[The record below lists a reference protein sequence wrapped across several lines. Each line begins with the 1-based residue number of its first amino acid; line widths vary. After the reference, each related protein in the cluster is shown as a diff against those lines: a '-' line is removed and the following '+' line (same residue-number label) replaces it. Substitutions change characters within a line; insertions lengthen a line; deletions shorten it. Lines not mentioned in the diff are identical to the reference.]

1 MNVAG
6 DIPARIPAPGQP
18 LTEDLTCTRCGY
30 NLRGLTLDKLCPECA
45 TPIARSIHGNLLR
58 YADPEWLDKLRL
70 GAELMLWSILIG
82 VVLGVAAGL
91 FMAFMTVGLPQVFVS
106 IVFMLTGVLGL
117 WAMFLITT
125 PEPAIAFDE
134 DPVTLRKV
142 VRWCAVAN
150 FLGTAVQQA
159 AQTGGLG
166 TAVVVAG
173 RLLEIIGL
181 VAYIGQFM
189 YLRRLARRIPDEK
202 LARQTMVVMWGYVG
216 ASAVV
221 LLGGVVTILAI
232 GGLTAVGGSGTGPA
246 PVPGTTAASIMGPF
260 MCLGGLGLLVFG
272 IWSVVLLL
280 RYHGALKNAVAQ
292 ARQSLL
298 NGTAAF
304 APES

>member
-1 MNVAG
+1 MNVTG
-6 DIPARIPAPGQP
+6 DIQVRVPPPGQP
-18 LTEDLTCTRCGY
+18 LTEDLKCTRCGY

-45 TPIARSIHGNLLR
+45 TLIARSIHGNLLR

-70 GAELMLWSILIG
+70 GAELMLWNILIVG

-91 FMAFMTVGLPQVFVS
+91 FMTVGLPQVVVS
-106 IVFMLTGVLGL
+106 IVFMLAGVLAL

-142 VRWCAVAN
+142 VRWCAVVN
-150 FLGTAVQQA
+150 LLGWAAQQA

-166 TAVVVAG
+166 TTVLVAG
-173 RLLEIIGL
+173 RVLALIGL
-181 VAYIGQFM
+181 VAYIGQFI
-189 YLRRLARRIPDEK
+189 YLRRLAMRIPDEK
-202 LARQTMVVMWGYVG
+202 LARQTTVVMWGYVG
-216 ASAVV
+216 ASGVF

-232 GGLTAVGGSGTGPA
+232 GGLAAVGGAGTGPA
-246 PVPGTTAASIMGPF
+246 PVPGTTAGSIMGPF
-260 MCLGGLGLLVFG
+260 MCLGGLGSLVFG

-280 RYHGALKNAVAQ
+280 RYHGAFKNAVAQ

-298 NGTAAF
+298 NGSAAF
-304 APES
+304 TPEP

>member
-1 MNVAG
+1 MNVTG
-6 DIPARIPAPGQP
+6 DIPARVPPPGQP
-18 LTEDLTCTRCGY
+18 LTEDLKCTRCGY

-58 YADPEWLDKLRL
+58 YADPEWLDRLRL
-70 GAELMLWSILIG
+70 GAELMLWTILIG

-150 FLGTAVQQA
+150 FVGTAVQQA

-173 RLLEIIGL
+173 SLLEMIGL
-181 VAYIGQFM
+181 VAYIGQFI
-189 YLRRLARRIPDEK
+189 YLRRLARRIPEEK
-202 LARQTMVVMWGYVG
+202 LARQTTVVMWGYAG
-216 ASAVV
+216 ASGV
-221 LLGGVVTILAI
+221 LLLGSIVTV
-232 GGLTAVGGSGTGPA
+232 LTMVGSTVGGWAGTGPA
-246 PVPGTTAASIMGPF
+246 PVPGTTAGSIMWPF
-260 MCLGGLGLLVFG
+260 MCLGGLGSLVFG

-280 RYHGALKNAVAQ
+280 RYLGAFKNAVAQ
-292 ARQSLL
+292 ARESLL
-298 NGTAAF
+298 NGTAAL
-304 APES
+304 ASEA